1 MHRVIVLSSAYQQS
15 SVTADVRRLKSNRS
29 KTSQSLLTSAPT
41 RERVDAENKLLWHFP
56 RRRLDLEAMRDSL
69 LAISGRLD
77 LAMGGRPVDVAGD
90 PLNCRR
96 TVYGLVDRQ
105 NLPALFRAFDFAV
118 PDQCVERR
126 PRTTVP
132 QQALFALNSPFV
144 MEQTR
149 ALVAL
154 PEIAGE
160 ANPHRRVEAM
170 FRRVL
175 GRKPTK
181 KETATAVHFIEA
193 AQSEEQPKDGL
204 TAWEQF
210 AQILLATNE
219 LVFVD

>member
-1 MHRVIVLSSAYQQS
+1 MIAKGGG
-15 SVTADVRRLKSNRS
+15 AID
-29 KTSQSLLTSAPT
+29 P
-41 RERVDAENKLLWHFP
+41 ENKFLSRYA
-56 RRRLDLEAMRDSL
+56 RRRLDLEAMRDTL
-69 LAISGRLD
+69 LFISGRLD
-77 LAMGGRPVDVAGD
+77 LTMGGRPVDVAGD
-90 PLNCRR
+90 PLNGRR

-105 NLPALFRAFDFAV
+105 NLPALFRSFDFAV

-149 ALVAL
+149 ALVAQ
-154 PEIAGE
+154 PGIAGE
-160 ANPHRRVEAM
+160 PNPARRVEAL

-175 GRKPTK
+175 GREPTK
-181 KETATAVHFIEA
+181 SETAAAERFVAA
-193 AQSEEQPKDGL
+193 AQAETQLPDGL
-204 TAWEQF
+204 TPWEQF